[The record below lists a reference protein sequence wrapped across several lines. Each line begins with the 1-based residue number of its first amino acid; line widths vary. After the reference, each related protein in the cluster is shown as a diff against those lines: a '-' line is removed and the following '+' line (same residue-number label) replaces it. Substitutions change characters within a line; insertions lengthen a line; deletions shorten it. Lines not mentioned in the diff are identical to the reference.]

1 MSQIG
6 VRAILE
12 NGGELGLLTPN
23 ERYDPE
29 YKSEARVCEG
39 KILRMGH
46 YAKMLQGLQAP

>member
-1 MSQIG
+1 MFQIG
-6 VRAILE
+6 VRAILG
-12 NGGELGLLTPN
+12 NGGAVALLTPN

-46 YAKMLQGLQAP
+46 YAKMLHLRKAP